1 MKRREFITLL
11 GGAAAAWPMAGR
23 AQQAAMPV
31 IGFLGSLSEL
41 QSAGQLAMFRRGLNE
56 VEFAEGR
63 NVVIEYRWADGQY
76 DRLPAMAA
84 ELVRRPVNIIAAQA
98 PPAALAAKAATATI
112 PIVFSVGVDPVAA
125 GLVAS
130 FNRPGGNATG
140 IALISGP
147 LGQKRLEI
155 LRELAP
161 KAAVVAMLVN
171 PLSPDT
177 VPEVRDVQATAQ
189 SIGLQLRMLN
199 AGTLGE
205 LNAAFAALVK
215 DRPDAILIGG
225 DPFFVI
231 RRQEI
236 VAQVARTGLPAVY
249 PFREFTEAGGLI
261 SYGTNLVNAFRQIG
275 IYAGRILKG
284 AKPTDLPVMQ
294 PTTFELVINLRAAK
308 ALGFDI
314 PPTLHAR
321 SDEVIE

>member
-1 MKRREFITLL
+1 M
-11 GGAAAAWPMAGR
+11 
-23 AQQAAMPV
+23 
-31 IGFLGSLSEL
+31 
-41 QSAGQLAMFRRGLNE
+41 
-56 VEFAEGR
+56 
-63 NVVIEYRWADGQY
+63 EYAVW
-76 DRLPAMAA
+76 
-84 ELVRRPVNIIAAQA
+84 
-98 PPAALAAKAATATI
+98 
-112 PIVFSVGVDPVAA
+112 VGVLLHYLAVPQA
-125 GLVAS
+125 LFS
-130 FNRPGGNATG
+130 FWA
-140 IALISGP
+140 
-147 LGQKRLEI
+147 KR
-155 LRELAP
+155 
-161 KAAVVAMLVN
+161 
-171 PLSPDT
+171 SPAFLKNESW
-177 VPEVRDVQATAQ
+177 VYSSRSTAQ

-215 DRPDAILIGG
+215 HRPDAILIGG

-321 SDEVIE
+321 SRTMTLSSANPRLHLSSSRSNRSILPT